1 MAKTCTSSFLSAKP
15 KVIIPLRVVR
25 TVSEHYVW
33 CLFQGKP
40 PINIS
45 MMNSS
50 TTLASRSEGILW
62 SKINQEGNYSCNATN
77 EVGSESKTF
86 YVSLIGEILLSLL
99 PFECRFCWL
108 PRFPF
113 VYTYDLFSH
122 VRITEDF
129 VWLILGVKTCETHR

>member
-86 YVSLIGEILLSLL
+86 FVSLIGEILLSLL

-108 PRFPF
+108 PLNL
-113 VYTYDLFSH
+113 LFSALCFTP
-122 VRITEDF
+122 ISF
-129 VWLILGVKTCETHR
+129 CLYI

>member
-40 PINIS
+40 PISIS
-45 MMNSS
+45 MMKSS
-50 TTLASRSEGILW
+50 TTLTSRTEGIVW
-62 SKINQEGNYSCNATN
+62 SKINQDGNYSCNATN
-77 EVGSESKTF
+77 EVGTESKTF

-99 PFECRFCWL
+99 PF
-108 PRFPF
+108 
-113 VYTYDLFSH
+113 
-122 VRITEDF
+122 
-129 VWLILGVKTCETHR
+129 

>member
-1 MAKTCTSSFLSAKP
+1 M
-15 KVIIPLRVVR
+15 
-25 TVSEHYVW
+25 W

-62 SKINQEGNYSCNATN
+62 SKINQDGNYSCNATN

-99 PFECRFCWL
+99 PFECGFCWL
-108 PRFPF
+108 PMN
-113 VYTYDLFSH
+113 L
-122 VRITEDF
+122 
-129 VWLILGVKTCETHR
+129 LL